1 MQMEEPTCG
10 KLFDFEYERVFGTQ
24 NIPKGDLQAMMYAD
38 CKGILGP
45 EEDVTADVQKGI
57 ESLLLKEKDDDG
69 KEEPA
74 GKSQD
79 VAHRK

>member
-10 KLFDFEYERVFGTQ
+10 KLFDFEYERVFGNQ
-24 NIPKGDLQAMMYAD
+24 NIPKADLQAMMYAD

-45 EEDVTADVQKGI
+45 EEDATAGVQKGI
-57 ESLLLKEKDDDG
+57 ESLWLKDEEDDG

-74 GKSQD
+74 VKPQD
-79 VAHRK
+79 VSHRK